1 MEGYTQLKEKLSVAK
16 SLYREEL
23 PGEVGSSSSS
33 NSMHDF
39 DCSGLRFLHPRKG
52 PSSSPPSSSDGT
64 DYPLVVSANKSGELA
79 IFQSV
84 ASGGGGG
91 GGSYKELFRLY
102 KDQIAHIHNV
112 ATTADTTE
120 SSAPAAGKASS
131 SSSAAAATNTRSSVV
146 EEKKSDKRAD
156 FPINCFEIIEGRNLL
171 VLGTKAPVPI
181 LVKIV
186 EGSDGKYSLDP
197 CDGVKGF
204 QFKYDATAGSGSAAA
219 AVTDLV
225 RKYHRDEITTI
236 AVHVRKEKSREGRD
250 ERRVEVLTGSK
261 DRSVIVWDLGRR
273 KKRVVLE
280 GFGGAVTSVKVFTY
294 QSLADGLQES
304 LVVTGCVDKVVRLF
318 NLKTGLLVRQFDNH
332 TEPITQ
338 AMITCCSS
346 KYDPVLLSASK
357 DKQFKFIDSY
367 FMLNK
372 AVPTHPSIVLE
383 YYEDR
388 EEMVASGTKTLS
400 KDKLWPRINQFAK
413 MTTMSAFFSEN
424 ADLFSRSLRSV
435 KIIIIIMM
443 ILIIN
448 IIATTTTIII
458 VTIMNIITT
467 SNHHHHNDH
476 HHQY

>member
-23 PGEVGSSSSS
+23 PGESSSNNS

-52 PSSSPPSSSDGT
+52 PSSSSSSSSDGT

-84 ASGGGGG
+84 ASGGGGAAG
-91 GGSYKELFRLY
+91 GYKEHFRLY
-102 KDQIAHIHNV
+102 KDQIARIHNV
-112 ATTADTTE
+112 STTADTTE
-120 SSAPAAGKASS
+120 SSSAPVAGKASS
-131 SSSAAAATNTRSSVV
+131 SSSQAVINTRSSVV
-146 EEKKSDKRAD
+146 EETKSDKRAD

-186 EGSDGKYSLDP
+186 ESSDGKYSLDP

-204 QFKYDATAGSGSAAA
+204 QFKYDATAGSAAA

-236 AVHVRKEKSREGRD
+236 AVHVRKEKSREGKD

-294 QSLADGLQES
+294 QSLADSLQES
-304 LVVTGCVDKVVRLF
+304 LVISGCVDKIVRLF
-318 NLKTGLLVRQFDNH
+318 NLKTGLLLRQFDNH

-367 FMLNK
+367 FILNK

-424 ADLFSRSLRSV
+424 ADLFSRSLR
-435 KIIIIIMM
+435 
-443 ILIIN
+443 
-448 IIATTTTIII
+448 
-458 VTIMNIITT
+458 
-467 SNHHHHNDH
+467 
-476 HHQY
+476 